1 VTVEGGI
8 MPVADDTH
16 RVAAFT
22 GHGVYENVNPMIAR
36 LYAGENAVL
45 DIGCGSGA
53 LGAWIKRGNKSAV
66 VHGIDIS
73 PEAGRAAAKQLD
85 AFCCVDLDLLP
96 LPETGL
102 KYDLIILGDILEH
115 LKRPDLFLISI
126 NDHLSPGGSVIVS
139 VPNVA
144 NYSIRLRLLFGE
156 FRYTETGIM
165 DRTHLRFFTWGSFSE
180 LISHCGFSVE
190 KRTYISRFSGILL
203 RCFFPLLAV
212 QFIVKLKRR

>member
-1 VTVEGGI
+1 MTEENS
-8 MPVADDTH
+8 VAKPPTD
-16 RVAAFT
+16 RAFS
-22 GHGVYENVNPMIAR
+22 GHKIYENVNPKIAEM
-36 LYAGENAVL
+36 YAGEQAVL

-53 LGAWIKRGNKSAV
+53 LGAWIKQKNINAI

-73 PEAGRAAAKQLD
+73 SEAGKAASERLD
-85 AFCCVDLDLLP
+85 AFWCVDLDLLP

-102 KYDLIILGDILEH
+102 KYDLIIMGDLLEH
-115 LKRPDLFLISI
+115 LKRPDLFLSRMAE
-126 NDHLSPGGSVIVS
+126 HLAPVGRVIVS

-165 DRTHLRFFTWGSFSE
+165 DRTHLRFFTWDSFAE
-180 LISHCGFSVE
+180 LFSQCGFSIE
-190 KRTYISRFSGILL
+190 KRAFISRFSGPLL
-203 RCFFPLLAV
+203 HIFFRLLAV

>member
-1 VTVEGGI
+1 MTQKVGVVREMVNNPTG
-8 MPVADDTH
+8 T
-16 RVAAFT
+16 AFT
-22 GHGVYENVNPMIAR
+22 GRDIYENVNPMIAG
-36 LYAGENAVL
+36 LYAGESAVL

-53 LGAWIKRGNKSAV
+53 LGAWIKRENNLAI

-73 PEAGRAAAKQLD
+73 LEAGRVAAERLD
-85 AFCCVDLDLLP
+85 AFWCVDLDLAP

-115 LKRPDLFLISI
+115 LKRPDLFLAEI
-126 NDHLSPGGSVIVS
+126 NDHLTPVGRVIVS

-144 NYSIRLRLLFGE
+144 NYSIRLRLLFGA

-165 DRTHLRFFTWGSFSE
+165 DRTHLRFFTWNSFSE
-180 LISHCGFSVE
+180 LISQCGFAIE
-190 KRTYISRFSGILL
+190 DKAFISRFSGPLL
-203 RCFFPLLAV
+203 HIFFRLLAV